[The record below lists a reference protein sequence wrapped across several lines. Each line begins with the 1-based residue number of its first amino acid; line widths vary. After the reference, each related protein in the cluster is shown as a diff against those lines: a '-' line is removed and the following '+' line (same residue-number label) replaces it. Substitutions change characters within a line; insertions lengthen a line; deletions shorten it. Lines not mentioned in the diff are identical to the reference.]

1 MTVLELGAWRLL
13 TGTPHDG
20 FEHMFAR
27 FERQPVRLK
36 LPILKQSAMGSPGNH
51 VTVKEQGE
59 TSVARYVYLKRFST
73 FRTERTAVFDEQPA
87 AFVTRRR
94 MRNPGGALNVIANR
108 KTGIAARV

>member
-1 MTVLELGAWRLL
+1 MSRIGRAPITVPAGVEV
-13 TGTPHDG
+13 T
-20 FEHMFAR
+20 
-27 FERQPVRLK
+27 VN
-36 LPILKQSAMGSPGNH
+36 GNH

-73 FRTERTAVFDEQPA
+73 FRTERTAVFDEQAA
-87 AFVTRRR
+87 AFVTRGG